1 MFQKFK
7 NLDHRII
14 LNQANRAAV
23 YKYNKDNGQFD
34 IYQNCMLFQKEN
46 KDECYA
52 RGLTKIIG
60 PDNLVIIGKNQGEVF
75 ESETDISFWL
85 QERDDNEA
93 SSIIKSYIDSKID
106 DCMSILKQCQEFNDA
121 FTNATGNKL
130 SQNKTYDNVLKNYME
145 RYAYKLPRMRS

>member
-1 MFQKFK
+1 MFLNFK
-7 NLDHRII
+7 KPDHRII
-14 LNQANRAAV
+14 LNQANRAVV
-23 YKYNKDNGQFD
+23 YTYSKDSGKFD
-34 IYQNCMLFQKEN
+34 IYLNCMLFQKEN
-46 KDECYA
+46 KDEYYA

-60 PDNLVIIGKNQGEVF
+60 PDNLVIIGKNKGEVF

-93 SSIIKSYIDSKID
+93 SSIVKSYIDSKID

-121 FTNATGNKL
+121 FTNAIGKEL
-130 SQNKTYDNVLKNYME
+130 SQNKTYDNILKNYME